1 MPKQYLR
8 KARVAA
14 RYDASIRWV
23 ERAVEDGRLPAPVY
37 RGRIPIWDE
46 SKLDEADRA
55 ALRARPTEKA
65 A

>member
-8 KARVAA
+8 KIRVAQ

-23 ERAVEDGRLPAPVY
+23 ERAVQDGRLPPPEY

-46 SKLDEADRA
+46 AKLDESDRA
-55 ALRARPTEKA
+55 AAVARRPKA

>member
-8 KARVAA
+8 KVRVAA

-23 ERAVEDGRLPAPVY
+23 ERAVEDGRLPPPVY

-46 SKLDEADRA
+46 A
-55 ALRARPTEKA
+55 ALDAHDKA
-65 A
+65 AVVARRPKAA